1 MNKLYLFYSSK
12 QMKNWRFF
20 SGVQVLNSESREPC
34 NCIIR
39 AYLERLGKEPN
50 FWQYFGRIT
59 NVMSFKLRI
68 FELES
73 FDLAF
78 QIPYLFPSFIKKIY
92 RKKDSSSFPLA
103 MINADK
109 IIYCFNCTGKITND
123 DKLIYFSMW
132 LIKHSARY

>member
-78 QIPYLFPSFIKKIY
+78 PTFSLVLLKKFIERKILVAFPWPWSMQTKSFTVSIAQEK
-92 RKKDSSSFPLA
+92 SQT
-103 MINADK
+103 MINWSVFLCD
-109 IIYCFNCTGKITND
+109 
-123 DKLIYFSMW
+123 
-132 LIKHSARY
+132 